1 VSARPLSAAERA
13 EARRCR
19 RRAVTPGSARPSQL
33 LAAFFAVALLMLL
46 AAAGAGIADALDGR
60 PWLHWLAL
68 HLALL
73 GGVSQLVLGA
83 GQFFACAFLA
93 TEPPSRR
100 LVGAQLAAWNAGTVL
115 VAVGVPVG
123 VPGLADAGA
132 ALVALGLALFAAAL
146 RGLQRA
152 SLQRAPWAV
161 RWYMACAACL
171 AVGALVGALLARGTA
186 WSHGSLLGAHLAL
199 NLAGWLGTAIVGT
212 LHTFFPSLT
221 HTRLRHPR
229 LQAPT
234 FWLWLAGVVLLALG
248 AAFGSAAAVAA
259 GLAGLLGAAA
269 SLALNLVA
277 SLRGSEAALTLPA
290 RLIALAQCF
299 LAAGLVT
306 ALAATVR
313 DGFAAGF
320 VGEAR
325 GALAVLLVAGWIGL
339 TVAGALLHLLAVVA
353 RVRHFTLAM
362 PAPRRGLDISL
373 SSAAAVAV
381 AALAL
386 SHAGGLGALH
396 APASGLLVAVAVA
409 LAARV
414 ARLAWRALLR
424 PARRPLSPGGRS
436 APATP
441 RAPARGSPS

>member
-1 VSARPLSAAERA
+1 MSAPPLSAAERA

-19 RRAVTPGSARPSQL
+19 HRAVAPGSARPSQV

-46 AAAGAGIADALDGR
+46 GAAVAGIANALDGR

-93 TEPPSRR
+93 TNPPSRR
-100 LVGAQLAAWNAGTVL
+100 MVAAQLAAWNAGTVL
-115 VAVGVPVG
+115 VAVGVPAAA
-123 VPGLADAGA
+123 PGLAEAGA
-132 ALVALGLALFAAAL
+132 ALVAVGLVLFALAL
-146 RGLQRA
+146 RGLQCG

-171 AVGALVGALLARGTA
+171 AVGALAGALLARGTV

-234 FWLWLAGVVLLALG
+234 FWLWLMGVALLALG
-248 AAFGSAAAVAA
+248 AAFASAALVAA
-259 GLAGLLGAAA
+259 GLAALLAAA
-269 SLALNLVA
+269 ACLVLNLIA

-299 LAAGLVT
+299 LVAGLVT
-306 ALAATVR
+306 AFVATVM
-313 DGFAAGF
+313 DGYAAGF
-320 VGEAR
+320 VGQAR
-325 GALAVLLVAGWIGL
+325 GALAVLLVSGWIGL
-339 TVAGALLHLLAVVA
+339 TVAGALLHLLAVTA

-373 SSAAAVAV
+373 SSAAALAV

-386 SHAGGLGALH
+386 SHAGGAGALH
-396 APASGLLVAVAVA
+396 APASGLLLAVAAA
-409 LAARV
+409 LAAQV

-424 PARRPLSPGGRS
+424 PASRPVIPGGRS